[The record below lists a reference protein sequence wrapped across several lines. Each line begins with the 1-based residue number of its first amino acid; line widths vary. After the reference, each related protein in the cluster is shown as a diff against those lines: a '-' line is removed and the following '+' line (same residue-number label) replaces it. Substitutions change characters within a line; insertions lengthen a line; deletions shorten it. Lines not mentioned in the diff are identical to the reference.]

1 METIKI
7 QGKSYAMVIERVK
20 EFNKQFADGSLI
32 TEIVS
37 NEDGVVIMKAS
48 AIVNGIVVGTG
59 HSFETVGSSQI
70 NKSSHLENCETSAI
84 GRCLAFGCGFMPD
97 GSLASDEEIQQAVLQ
112 QSKVDEHIQCMD
124 ISTHYLS
131 VEFQNAID
139 NEDEDGIL
147 EVIGSS
153 KMKGSN
159 KINQPLKSAVW
170 DTLSNEQ
177 SQYMKDRGV
186 RLSEDKKTK
195 SEEKQAQINKAAKD
209 FAEKQKADK

>member
-1 METIKI
+1 METIDIK
-7 QGKSYAMVIERVK
+7 GKSYAMVVERVK
-20 EFNKQFADGSLI
+20 EFNRQFPDGSLI
-32 TEIVS
+32 TEIIS

-48 AIVNGIVVGTG
+48 AIVNGNIVGTG

-97 GSLASDEEIQQAVLQ
+97 GSLASDEEIQQAKLQ

-124 ISTHYLS
+124 IATHYLS

-139 NEDEDGIL
+139 NDDEDGIL
-147 EVIGSS
+147 EVISTF

-170 DTLSNEQ
+170 DTLNNEQ

-186 RLSEDKKTK
+186 RLSEDKKVK
-195 SEEKQAQINKAAKD
+195 SEEKQAQISKAAKD
-209 FAEKQKADK
+209 FAERQKADK

>member
-7 QGKSYAMVIERVK
+7 QGKSYAMVVERVK
-20 EFNKQFADGSLI
+20 EFNKQFPDGQLL

-37 NEDGVVIMKAS
+37 NEDGVVIMKAH
-48 AIVNGIVVGTG
+48 AVVNGVILGTG

-124 ISTHYLS
+124 IATQYMSM
-131 VEFQNAID
+131 EFQNAID

-147 EVIGSS
+147 EVIGSF